1 MKKATKLMVAAF
13 CAILTLCLTGCNKD
27 PEDLIIGTWV
37 ETEITM
43 TVTEGGQTQTESLLE
58 EGMVAEMTMKEDNTY
73 VAYNK
78 YDNGDEST
86 DTGTWSI
93 TDDKLTMTSSDD
105 MFDFGP
111 QVYTIEKLTKKDL
124 VLTQKETFGNESMEL
139 RVVCK
144 KK

>member
-1 MKKATKLMVAAF
+1 MKTFMAVVLAA
-13 CAILTLCLTGCNKD
+13 LTLSLTGCTKD

-43 TVTEGGQTQTESLLE
+43 TMVENGQTHVESMLE
-58 EGMVAEMTMKEDNTY
+58 EGLTVEMTMKEDNTY
-73 VAYNK
+73 VSLSK
-78 YDNGDEST
+78 YESGEEST

-93 TDDKLTMTSSDD
+93 NDDQLTMTSNDD
-105 MFDFGP
+105 IFDFGP

-124 VLTQKETFGNESMEL
+124 ILVQKEAFGDQSMEL
-139 RVVCK
+139 KVVCK